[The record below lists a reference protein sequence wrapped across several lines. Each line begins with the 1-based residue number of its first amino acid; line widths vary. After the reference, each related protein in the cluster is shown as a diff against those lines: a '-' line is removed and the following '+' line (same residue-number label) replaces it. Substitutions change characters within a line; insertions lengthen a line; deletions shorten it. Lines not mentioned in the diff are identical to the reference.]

1 METSMKKG
9 FKIVALCISEI
20 QNDDIIQMV
29 YPLNRYLNQHGWK
42 LIVYNTC
49 TDLYEQSSFDLGESG
64 IFQLVNFD
72 YLDAVIIYPRKIY
85 DMEILQRV
93 VDDARE
99 HRKPVIMVE
108 SEKPWLGTISLDFD
122 EEAAF
127 RTLIL
132 HLIKDHGF
140 SRINCIAG
148 FRGNDISEKRIQI
161 FQDTLAE
168 NNISFDAETQLDYG
182 DFYDIPT
189 EAVVKRWIAE
199 GNLPEAVVCIND
211 MMAVTACKVF
221 REHGIRV
228 PEDIVVTGFD
238 GSMQERYNYPRISTC
253 RRDLDAFAKYTYEV
267 LEEGDRNVNLS
278 ASGQQRSG
286 WHSRFIFPYSFT
298 PAGSCGCKEP
308 SMDAVSEDFSFLFSM
323 GTDDNTY
330 IRSLNNMTSW
340 LNNTSDKQEIRKLI
354 KNYIPADAYFCL
366 NEDFRGEHPDNHTK
380 ENPFDQRMEAARY
393 FKDED
398 SVQEIKFNT
407 SDLIPEWDSFLQRDC
422 PLIVVSIHNQSH
434 IYGYMA
440 GFAQTESYKAFALGI
455 KRLHR
460 FLMEIDNNIGMH
472 VQRMHLEIS
481 NQKLKDI
488 QNSIII
494 SFADL
499 VESRD
504 MFTGQHIKRTS
515 AYMQVLVHHMAGLSK
530 YKDLLT
536 ERQQELMCKAAPL
549 HDIGKIKISD
559 TILNKPGRLSD
570 EEFEKIKLH
579 TVEGGKIIDSTL
591 TNIEDQDYLMTTHDM
606 ALYHHEKWD
615 GTGYPCQLAGE
626 DIPLCARIMAVVD
639 VFDAL
644 TSKRIYKDAFSAE
657 KAFSIM
663 RECAGTQFDES
674 VLNAFLEIREEV
686 EEVLRLHQDQDV
698 SA

>member
-1 METSMKKG
+1 MKKG
-9 FKIVALCISEI
+9 FKIVGLCISEI
-20 QNDDIIQMV
+20 HNDDIIQMI
-29 YPLNRYLNQHGWK
+29 YPLNQYLDQHGWK
-42 LIVYNTC
+42 LIVFNTC
-49 TDLYEQSSFDLGESG
+49 TDLYEQSSFDHGEAG
-64 IFQLVNFD
+64 VFHLLDFD
-72 YLDAVIIYPRKIY
+72 YLDAAIIFPRKIY
-85 DMEILQRV
+85 DMEIIQRV

-99 HRKPVIMVE
+99 HHKPVIMVE

-122 EEAAF
+122 EEIAF
-127 RTLIL
+127 RELII

-140 SRINCIAG
+140 QRINCIAG

-161 FQDTLAE
+161 FKDTLAE
-168 NNISFDAETQLDYG
+168 YNIPFDEETALDYG

-189 EAVVKRWIAE
+189 EAVIKRWIAE
-199 GNLPEAVVCIND
+199 GNLPEAIVCIND
-211 MMAVTACKVF
+211 TMAVTACKVF

-238 GSMQERYNYPRISTC
+238 GSMQEKYNYPRISTC
-253 RRDLDAFAKYTYEV
+253 RRDLDSFARYTYEV
-267 LEEGDRNVNLS
+267 LEEGYRNSVQS
-278 ASGQQRSG
+278 VAGQPRSG

-308 SMDAVSEDFSFLFSM
+308 SLDAISDDFSFLYAM
-323 GTDDNTY
+323 GEDDNQY
-330 IRSLNNMTSW
+330 LRSMNNMTAW
-340 LNNTSDKQEIRKLI
+340 LNNTSDATEIRKLI
-354 KNYIPADAYFCL
+354 KHYIPTDAYFCL
-366 NEDFRGEHPDNHTK
+366 NEDFHEKNPIMHTK
-380 ENPFDQRMEAARY
+380 ENPFDQRMDAVQY
-393 FKDED
+393 FEKED
-398 SVQEIKFNT
+398 SGQEIKFQT
-407 SDLIPEWDSFLQRDC
+407 EELLPEWDVFLEGDF
-422 PLIVVSIHNQSH
+422 PLIVASIHNQNQ
-434 IYGYMA
+434 IYGYLA
-440 GFAQTESYKAFALGI
+440 AFAKVDSLRSFALYT
-455 KRLHR
+455 KRIHR
-460 FLMEIDNNIGMH
+460 FLMNIDNCISMH
-472 VQRMHLEIS
+472 VQRMRLQIS

-515 AYMQVLVHHMAGLSK
+515 AYMEVLVHHMATMPK
-530 YKDLLT
+530 YRDQLD

-579 TVEGGKIIDSTL
+579 TVEGGKIINSTL
-591 TNIEDQDYLMTTHDM
+591 TNIEDYDYLLMMHDM

-626 DIPLCARIMAVVD
+626 EIPLCARIMAVVD

-644 TSKRIYKDAFSAE
+644 TSKRIYKDAFSAS
-657 KAFSIM
+657 KAFDIM
-663 RECAGTQFDES
+663 QECSGTQFDAS
-674 VLNAFLEIREEV
+674 VLSAFFDISEEV
-686 EEVLRLHQDQDV
+686 EEVLRLHQDA

>member
-1 METSMKKG
+1 MKKG
-9 FKIVALCISEI
+9 FKIVGLCISEI
-20 QNDDIIQMV
+20 HNDDIIQML

-42 LIVYNTC
+42 LIVFNTC
-49 TDLYEQSSFDLGESG
+49 TDLYEQSSFDQGEAG
-64 IFQLVNFD
+64 VFHLLNFD
-72 YLDAVIIYPRKIY
+72 YLDAVIIFPRKIY
-85 DMEILQRV
+85 DTEIIQRV
-93 VDDARE
+93 VNDARE
-99 HRKPVIMVE
+99 HHKPVIMVE
-108 SEKPWLGTISLDFD
+108 SEKPWLGAISLDFD

-127 RTLIL
+127 RELII

-140 SRINCIAG
+140 QKIYCIAG

-161 FQDTLAE
+161 FKDTLAE
-168 NNISFDAETQLDYG
+168 YNISFDAEKGLDYG

-189 EAVVKRWIAE
+189 EAVVRRWIAE
-199 GNLPEAVVCIND
+199 DNLPEAIVCIND

-221 REHGIRV
+221 REHGIHV

-238 GSMQERYNYPRISTC
+238 GSMQEKYNYPRISTC
-253 RRDLDAFAKYTYEV
+253 RRDLDSFAEYTYEV
-267 LEEGDRNVNLS
+267 LEEGYRNSTQSVV
-278 ASGQQRSG
+278 GQSRSG
-286 WHSRFIFPYSFT
+286 RHSRFIFPYSFT

-308 SMDAVSEDFSFLFSM
+308 SLDAISEDFSFLYAM
-323 GTDDNTY
+323 GEDDNQY
-330 IRSLNNMTSW
+330 LRSMNNMTAW
-340 LNNTSDKQEIRKLI
+340 LNNTSDVVEIRKLI
-354 KNYIPADAYFCL
+354 KHYIPTDAYFCL
-366 NEDFRGEHPDNHTK
+366 NEDFHEINSIVHTK
-380 ENPFDQRMEAARY
+380 ENPFDQRMDAVRY
-393 FKDED
+393 FEKED
-398 SVQEIKFNT
+398 SGQEIKFQT
-407 SDLIPEWDSFLQRDC
+407 KELIPGGDAFLEGDF
-422 PLIVVSIHNQSH
+422 PLIVSSIHNQNQ
-434 IYGYMA
+434 IYGYLA
-440 GFAQTESYKAFALGI
+440 AFAKVDSLRTFALNT
-455 KRLHR
+455 KRIHR
-460 FLMEIDNNIGMH
+460 FLTNIDNCISMH
-472 VQRMHLEIS
+472 VQRLRLQIS
-481 NQKLKDI
+481 NQKLKNI

-515 AYMQVLVHHMAGLSK
+515 AYMEVLVHHMATLPK
-530 YKDLLT
+530 YRDQLD

-579 TVEGGKIIDSTL
+579 TLEGGKIINSTL
-591 TNIEDQDYLMTTHDM
+591 TNIEDHDYLLMMHDM

-644 TSKRIYKDAFSAE
+644 TSKRIYKDAFSAS
-657 KAFSIM
+657 KAFDIM
-663 RECAGTQFDES
+663 KECSGTQFDAS
-674 VLNAFLEIREEV
+674 VLSAFLDISKEV
-686 EEVLRLHQDQDV
+686 EEVLRQHQDE

>member
-1 METSMKKG
+1 MKKG

-20 QNDDIIQMV
+20 HNDDIIQMI

-49 TDLYEQSSFDLGESG
+49 TDLYEQSSYDQGEAGVFRLLDFSY
-64 IFQLVNFD
+64 V
-72 YLDAVIIYPRKIY
+72 DAVIVYPRRIY
-85 DMEILQRV
+85 DMEMLQRV

-127 RTLIL
+127 RELVT
-132 HLIKDHGF
+132 HLIEEHHFTK
-140 SRINCIAG
+140 INCIGG
-148 FRGNDISEKRIQI
+148 FRGNDISEARIQV
-161 FQDTLAE
+161 FRETLLNHGIPFHAE
-168 NNISFDAETQLDYG
+168 KQLDYG
-182 DFYDIPT
+182 DFYDGPT
-189 EAVVKRWIAE
+189 RAVIERWIDR
-199 GNLPEAVVCIND
+199 GDLPEAIVCIND
-211 MMAVTACKVF
+211 TMAVTVCKVL
-221 REHGIRV
+221 REHGIHV
-228 PEDIVVTGFD
+228 PQDIVVTGFD
-238 GSMQERYNYPRISTC
+238 GSVQERYHYPRISTC
-253 RRDLDAFAKYTYEV
+253 RRDLERFAEYTYEV
-267 LEEGDRNVNLS
+267 LEEGFRNADSVV
-278 ASGQQRSG
+278 SGKPRSG

-298 PAGSCGCKEP
+298 AAGSCGCKEP
-308 SMDAVSEDFSFLFSM
+308 SMDVFSQDFGFLYTM
-323 GTDDNTY
+323 EEDDNIY
-330 IRSLNNMTSW
+330 LRSLNNMAAW
-340 LNNTSDKQEIRKLI
+340 MNNSSDIGEIRELI
-354 KNYIPADAYFCL
+354 RSYIPADAYLCL
-366 NEDFRGEHPDNHTK
+366 NQDFYEELPAIHTK
-380 ENPFDQRMEAARY
+380 EEPFDCKMEATPY
-393 FKDED
+393 FEGEF
-398 SVQEIKFNT
+398 SAQEVVFQT
-407 SDLIPEWDSFLQRDC
+407 TELLPEWDSFLEGDF
-422 PLIVVSIHNQSH
+422 PLLVFSVHNQSH
-434 IYGYMA
+434 IYGYLA
-440 GFAQTESYKAFALGI
+440 AFGKTDSFESFALAT

-460 FLMEIDNNIGMH
+460 FLTNIDIGISMY
-472 VQRMHLEIS
+472 VQRKRLEFS
-481 NQKLKDI
+481 NRKLQDI

-515 AYMQVLVHHMAGLSK
+515 AYMEVLVRHMAGLSK
-530 YKDLLT
+530 YQDQLT
-536 ERQQELMCKAAPL
+536 QRQQELMCKAAPL

-579 TVEGGKIIDSTL
+579 TIEGGKIINSTL
-591 TNIEDQDYLMTTHDM
+591 TNIEDNDYLMTTHDM

-644 TSKRIYKDAFSAE
+644 TSKRIYKDAFSAG

-663 RECAGTQFDES
+663 QECSGTQFDAS
-674 VLNAFLEIREEV
+674 VLAAFFEISEEV
-686 EEVLRLHQDQDV
+686 EEVLRLHQD
-698 SA
+698 AG

>member
-1 METSMKKG
+1 MKKG
-9 FKIVALCISEI
+9 FKIAALCISEI
-20 QNDDIIQMV
+20 HNDDIIQMI
-29 YPLNRYLNQHGWK
+29 YPLNQYLNQHGWK
-42 LIVYNTC
+42 LVVFNTC
-49 TDLYEQSSFDLGESG
+49 TDLFEQSSFDQGEAG
-64 IFQLVNFD
+64 VFHLLNFD

-85 DMEILQRV
+85 DIEILQRV
-93 VDDARE
+93 VNAAME
-99 HRKPVIMVE
+99 HPKPVIMVE

-127 RTLIL
+127 RELII
-132 HLIKDHGF
+132 HLIKEHGF
-140 SRINCIAG
+140 QRINCIAG

-161 FQDTLAE
+161 FKDTLAE
-168 NNISFDAETQLDYG
+168 YNIPFDEEVGLDYG

-189 EAVVKRWIAE
+189 EAVVKRWISE
-199 GNLPEAVVCIND
+199 GNLPEAIVCIND
-211 MMAVTACKVF
+211 TMAVTACKVF

-253 RRDLDAFAKYTYEV
+253 RRDLDSFARYTYEV
-267 LEEGDRNVNLS
+267 LEEGYRNALQSV
-278 ASGQQRSG
+278 AGQARSG

-308 SMDAVSEDFSFLFSM
+308 SLDTISEDFSFLYAI
-323 GTDDNTY
+323 GEDDNQY
-330 IRSLNNMTSW
+330 LRSMNNMTAW
-340 LNNTSDKQEIRKLI
+340 LNNTSDVMEIRKLI
-354 KNYIPADAYFCL
+354 KNYIPTDAYFCL
-366 NEDFRGEHPDNHTK
+366 NEDFHEKYPVVHTK
-380 ENPFDQRMEAARY
+380 EDPFAPRMDAVRY
-393 FKDED
+393 FRNED
-398 SVQEIKFNT
+398 SAQEIQFQT
-407 SDLIPEWDSFLQRDC
+407 GELIPEWDAFLEGDF
-422 PLIVVSIHNQSH
+422 PLIVASIHNQNH
-434 IYGYMA
+434 IYGYLA
-440 GFAQTESYKAFALGI
+440 AFAKMESVRSFALGT
-455 KRLHR
+455 KRIHR
-460 FLMEIDNNIGMH
+460 FLMNIDNSISMH
-472 VQRMHLEIS
+472 VQRMRLQIS

-515 AYMQVLVHHMAGLSK
+515 AYMEVLVHHMATMPKFRDQL
-530 YKDLLT
+530 D

-579 TVEGGKIIDSTL
+579 TVEGGKIINSTL
-591 TNIEDQDYLMTTHDM
+591 TNIEDYDYLQMMHDM

-626 DIPLCARIMAVVD
+626 EIPLCARIMAVVD

-644 TSKRIYKDAFSAE
+644 TSKRIYKDAFSAS
-657 KAFSIM
+657 KAFDIM
-663 RECAGTQFDES
+663 LECSGTQFDAS
-674 VLNAFLEIREEV
+674 VLSAFFDISEEV
-686 EEVLRLHQDQDV
+686 EEVLRLHQD
-698 SA
+698 SC

>member
-1 METSMKKG
+1 MKKG
-9 FKIVALCISEI
+9 FKIAALCISEI

-29 YPLNRYLNQHGWK
+29 YPLNRCLNQNGWK

-49 TDLYEQSSFDLGESG
+49 TDLYEQSSFDQGEAG
-64 IFQLVNFD
+64 IFHLLNFE
-72 YLDAVIIYPRKIY
+72 YLDAVLIYPRRIY

-99 HRKPVIMVE
+99 HHKPVVMVE
-108 SEKPWLGTISLDFD
+108 SEKPWLGTITLDFD
-122 EEAAF
+122 EETAF
-127 RTLIL
+127 RQLIL
-132 HLIKDHGF
+132 HLIQDHGF
-140 SRINCIAG
+140 RRINCIAG

-168 NNISFDAETQLDYG
+168 HHISFDAETQLDYG

-189 EAVVKRWIAE
+189 EAVVRRWIDE
-199 GNLPEAVVCIND
+199 GNLPEAIVCIND
-211 MMAVTACKVF
+211 TMAVTACKVLQ
-221 REHGIRV
+221 EQGIRV

-253 RRDLDAFAKYTYEV
+253 RRDMEAFARYTCDV
-267 LEEGDRNVNLS
+267 LEEGYRN
-278 ASGQQRSG
+278 AAQQTSGQQRSG
-286 WHSRFIFPYSFT
+286 WHSRFLFPYSFT
-298 PAGSCGCKEP
+298 PAGSCGCKKP
-308 SMDAVSEDFSFLFSM
+308 SLDAISQDFSFLYSISEN
-323 GTDDNTY
+323 DNQY
-330 IRSLNNMTSW
+330 LRSLNNMTAW
-340 LNNTSDKQEIRKLI
+340 LNNTGDISEIRRLI
-354 KNYIPADAYFCL
+354 KHYIPADAYFCL
-366 NEDFRGEHPDNHTK
+366 NEDFHGEHPDGHTK
-380 ENPFDQRMEAARY
+380 NNPFDQKMDAVRY
-393 FKDED
+393 FREED
-398 SVQEIKFNT
+398 SAQEISFHT
-407 SDLIPEWDSFLQRDC
+407 SELIPEWDTFLQGDA
-422 PLIVVSIHNQSH
+422 PLIVESIHNQDH

-440 GFAQTESYKAFALGI
+440 AFAKTESYQAFALGT
-455 KRLHR
+455 KRLQR
-460 FLMEIDNNIGMH
+460 FLMNIDNSISMH
-472 VQRMHLEIS
+472 VQRKHLEIS

-515 AYMQVLVHHMAGLSK
+515 AYMQVLVQHMAGLSR
-530 YKDLLT
+530 YRDQLT
-536 ERQQELMCKAAPL
+536 ARQQELMCKAAPL

-579 TVEGGKIIDSTL
+579 TVEGGKIINSTL
-591 TNIEDQDYLMTTHDM
+591 TNIEDNDYLLTTHDM

-615 GTGYPCQLAGE
+615 GTGYPCQLSGE

-644 TSKRIYKDAFSAE
+644 TSKRIYKDAFSAD

-663 RECAGTQFDES
+663 QECSGTQFDAS
-674 VLNAFLEIREEV
+674 VLAAFLDIKNEV
-686 EEVLRLHQDQDV
+686 EKVLRLHQDA

>member
-1 METSMKKG
+1 MKKG

-20 QNDDIIQMV
+20 HNDDIIQMI
-29 YPLNRYLNQHGWK
+29 YPLNQYLNQHGWK
-42 LIVYNTC
+42 LIVFNTC
-49 TDLYEQSSFDLGESG
+49 TDLYEQSSFDQGEAG
-64 IFQLVNFD
+64 VFHLLNFD

-93 VDDARE
+93 VNDARE
-99 HRKPVIMVE
+99 HRRPVIMVE

-127 RTLIL
+127 RELII
-132 HLIKDHGF
+132 HLIQDHGF
-140 SRINCIAG
+140 QKIYCIAG
-148 FRGNDISEKRIQI
+148 FRGNDISERRIQI
-161 FQDTLAE
+161 FKDTLE
-168 NNISFDAETQLDYG
+168 EYNIPFDAENGLDYG
-182 DFYDIPT
+182 DFYDTPT

-211 MMAVTACKVF
+211 MMAVTACRVF
-221 REHGIRV
+221 REYGIRV

-253 RRDLDAFAKYTYEV
+253 RRDLDSFARYTYEV
-267 LEEGDRNVNLS
+267 LEEGYRNFSQSV
-278 ASGQQRSG
+278 AGQSRSG

-308 SMDAVSEDFSFLFSM
+308 SLDAISEDFSFLYAISE
-323 GTDDNTY
+323 DDNQY
-330 IRSLNNMTSW
+330 LRSMNNMTAW
-340 LNNTSDKQEIRKLI
+340 LNNTSDSLEIRKLI
-354 KNYIPADAYFCL
+354 KNYIPTNAYFCL
-366 NEDFRGEHPDNHTK
+366 NEDFYEKYPVIHTK
-380 ENPFDQRMEAARY
+380 EDPFDRRMDAVRY
-393 FKDED
+393 FREED
-398 SVQEIKFNT
+398 SAQEIQFQT
-407 SDLIPEWDSFLQRDC
+407 GELIPEWDAFLEGDF
-422 PLIVVSIHNQSH
+422 PLIVVSIHNQKH
-434 IYGYMA
+434 IYGYLA
-440 GFAQTESYKAFALGI
+440 AFAKMESVRSFALST
-455 KRLHR
+455 KRIHR
-460 FLMEIDNNIGMH
+460 FLMNIDNSISMH
-472 VQRMHLEIS
+472 VHRQNLQIS

-515 AYMQVLVHHMAGLSK
+515 AYMEVLVRHMASMPK
-530 YKDLLT
+530 YRDQLT
-536 ERQQELMCKAAPL
+536 RRQQELMCKAAPL

-579 TVEGGKIIDSTL
+579 TVEGGKIINSTL
-591 TNIEDQDYLMTTHDM
+591 TNIEDNDYLLMMHDM

-626 DIPLCARIMAVVD
+626 EIPLCARIMAVVD

-644 TSKRIYKDAFSAE
+644 TSKRIYKDAFSAS
-657 KAFSIM
+657 KAFDIM
-663 RECAGTQFDES
+663 MECSGTQFDAS
-674 VLNAFLEIREEV
+674 VLSAFFDISGEV
-686 EEVLRLHQDQDV
+686 EEVLRLHQDT

>member
-1 METSMKKG
+1 MKMG
-9 FKIVALCISEI
+9 YKIVALCISEI
-20 QNDDIIQMV
+20 HNDDIIQML

-42 LIVYNTC
+42 LIVFNTC
-49 TDLYEQSSFDLGESG
+49 TDLYEQSSFDQGEAG
-64 IFQLVNFD
+64 VFHLLNFD

-99 HRKPVIMVE
+99 HRKPVIMVQ
-108 SEKPWLGTISLDFD
+108 SEKSWLGTISLDFD

-127 RTLIL
+127 RELIT

-140 SRINCIAG
+140 SRIHCIAG

-161 FQDTLAE
+161 FKDTLAE
-168 NNISFDAETQLDYG
+168 NGINFDAATGLDYG
-182 DFYDIPT
+182 DFYDVPT

-199 GNLPEAVVCIND
+199 GNLPEAIVCIND
-211 MMAVTACKVF
+211 MMAVTACRVF

-253 RRDLDAFAKYTYEV
+253 RRDLEAFAQYTYEV
-267 LEEGDRNVNLS
+267 LEEGYRNISLPV
-278 ASGQQRSG
+278 SGQSRSG
-286 WHSRFIFPYSFT
+286 WHRRFIFPYSFT

-308 SMDAVSEDFSFLFSM
+308 SMDSISEDFSFLYAM
-323 GTDDNTY
+323 GEDDNQY
-330 IRSLNNMTSW
+330 LRSLNNMTAW
-340 LNNTSDKQEIRKLI
+340 LNNTGDIQEIRKLI
-354 KNYIPADAYFCL
+354 KTYIPADAFFCL
-366 NEDFRGEHPDNHTK
+366 NEDFHERYPVIHTK
-380 ENPFDQRMEAARY
+380 EDPFDQRMGAVRY
-393 FKDED
+393 FRKED
-398 SVQEIKFNT
+398 SIQEVKFQT
-407 SDLIPEWDSFLQRDC
+407 TELIPEWDTFLQGDF
-422 PLIVVSIHNQSH
+422 PLIVASIHNQNQ

-440 GFAQTESYKAFALGI
+440 AFAETDTYKDFALGT

-460 FLMEIDNNIGMH
+460 FMMNIDNSISMH
-472 VQRMHLEIS
+472 VQRRNLKIS
-481 NQKLKDI
+481 NQKLQDI

-515 AYMQVLVHHMAGLSK
+515 AYMEVLVHHMANMAK
-530 YKDLLT
+530 YQDQLT
-536 ERQQELMCKAAPL
+536 KRQQELMCKAAPL

-570 EEFEKIKLH
+570 DEFEKIKLH
-579 TVEGGKIIDSTL
+579 TVEGGKIINSTL

-615 GTGYPCQLAGE
+615 GTGYPCHLAGE
-626 DIPLCARIMAVVD
+626 EIPLCARIMAVVD

-644 TSKRIYKDAFSAE
+644 TSKRIYKDAFTAG

-663 RECAGTQFDES
+663 KECSGTQFDES
-674 VLNAFLEIREEV
+674 VLSAFFDISEEV
-686 EEVLRLHQDQDV
+686 EEVLRQHQDA